1 MAIIAES
8 FGDVIMLVKDPRLAY
23 VALTRAK
30 KSMYPRV
37 LKEGLLPSMSGAG
50 PKWRTVAVRF
60 NDMFPSLQDN

>member
-1 MAIIAES
+1 
-8 FGDVIMLVKDPRLAY
+8 MLVKDPRLAY

-50 PKWRTVAVRF
+50 QKWRAAAARF
-60 NDMFPSLQDN
+60 NDMFPGQRDLK

>member
-1 MAIIAES
+1 MAIITES

-23 VALTRAK
+23 IALTRAK

-37 LKEGLLPSMSGAG
+37 LKEGLLPLMSGAG
-50 PKWRTVAVRF
+50 PKWRTVAARF